1 MITCPAAQRTPEM
14 NKTLSTSSLSSR
26 FLDGISNSLLPVI
39 SWFPLIMAA
48 LTVAVVSLRYGLGV
62 GAITAQEGVIYL
74 HSALFLLGASC
85 TLGADGHVRVDI
97 FYRNFSESRKAL
109 VDLLGNLIFLQPV
122 CWTILLYSWG
132 YVEFSWRIMEASPE
146 PDGLPFVYIQ
156 KSLLIAV
163 AILLALQSFSEIL
176 KSYLTIRHHG

>member
-1 MITCPAAQRTPEM
+1 MVLVTC
-14 NKTLSTSSLSSR
+14 LV
-26 FLDGISNSLLPVI
+26 VI
-39 SWFPLIMAA
+39 M
-48 LTVAVVSLRYGLGV
+48 RYGLDMGSV
-62 GAITAQEGVIYL
+62 FLQDVVLYL
-74 HSALFLLGASC
+74 HGGLFLLGAAFA
-85 TLGADGHVRVDI
+85 LKRGAHVRVDI

-122 CWTILLYSWG
+122 CWIILLYSWG
-132 YVEFSWRIMEASPE
+132 YVEFSWRIMEVSPE

-176 KSYLTIRHHG
+176 KSYLTIRYHG